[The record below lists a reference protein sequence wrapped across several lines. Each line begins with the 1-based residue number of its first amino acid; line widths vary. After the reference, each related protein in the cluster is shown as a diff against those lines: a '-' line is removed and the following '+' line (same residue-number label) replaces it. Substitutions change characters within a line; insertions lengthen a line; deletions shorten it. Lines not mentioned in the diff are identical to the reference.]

1 MRLFEIFTFSESPES
16 AQTKPHDKSRS
27 DSYRKFWA
35 CKAVFRSYNDD
46 QVGWTHQSWIL
57 KAIVGKI
64 DIPELLEVTE
74 AAWIEF
80 KSIQK
85 ISDLQ
90 LLDEEYLLFVLV
102 LLSEKIF
109 GFSVGINSYFKE
121 KYLNILED
129 KDFYK
134 KVHSARRFPAP
145 SKDVDRNN
153 PLGF

>member
-46 QVGWTHQSWIL
+46 HEGWTHQSWIL
-57 KAIVGKI
+57 KPIVGKI
-64 DIPELLEVTE
+64 DFPALLEVTE
-74 AAWIEF
+74 AAWKEF
-80 KSIQK
+80 QSIQK

-109 GFSVGINSYFKE
+109 GFSISINSYFKD
-121 KYLNILED
+121 KYLNILEH
-129 KDFYK
+129 KDFFNK
-134 KVHSARRFPAP
+134 AHAARRWQAP